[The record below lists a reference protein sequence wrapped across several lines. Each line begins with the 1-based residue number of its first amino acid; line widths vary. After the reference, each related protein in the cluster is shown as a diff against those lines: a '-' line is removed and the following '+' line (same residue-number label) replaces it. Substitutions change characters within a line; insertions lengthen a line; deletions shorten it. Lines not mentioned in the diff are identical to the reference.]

1 MKLQF
6 FTEQTIALVY
16 KVKMSLYSLEDN
28 HEDILG
34 KAMRG
39 LGIGKNEMASRLQCK
54 KSEVEAILS
63 GGVDESLISGI
74 AKELNLD
81 AEKLLRSARKEW
93 CPAPLSINCLKQ
105 FNLPFGDML
114 VNVFVAWDKNSR
126 NAWIFDTGPIAEPIL
141 TFIQEQELSVD
152 AIFLTHTHRDH
163 IACLEKLMAGSG
175 NPSVYVHELE
185 SLSECDSIVEG
196 FEYTCGQLSLKSLH
210 THGHALGGMTYV
222 IDRLD
227 RPIAIVGDAIFA
239 GSMGGGMV
247 SYQDALRTN
256 REKIMTLSDGT
267 VFCPG
272 HGPMTTVGEEK
283 KNNPFFP
290 EFS

>member
-1 MKLQF
+1 M
-6 FTEQTIALVY
+6 IN
-16 KVKMSLYSLEDN
+16 LEDF

-39 LGIGKNEMASRLQCK
+39 LGIGKNEMASRLQCE
-54 KSEVEAILS
+54 KSQVEAMLS
-63 GGVDESLISGI
+63 GVVNETLIT
-74 AKELNLD
+74 AMANELDLD

-93 CPAPLSINCLKQ
+93 CPAPLAIHGLKH

-114 VNVFVAWDKNSR
+114 VNAYVAWDENSR
-126 NAWIFDTGPIAEPIL
+126 NAWVFDTGPVAEPIL
-141 TFIQEQELSVD
+141 SFIQEQELSVD

-163 IACLEKLMAGSG
+163 IACLDKLRAGAS

-185 SLSECDSIVEG
+185 ALDGCELITDG
-196 FEYTCGQLSLKSLH
+196 FSYSSSTLSLNTLH

-222 IDRLD
+222 INGLE

-239 GSMGGGMV
+239 GSMGGGMI
-247 SYQDALRTN
+247 SYEDALRTN
-256 REKIMTLSDGT
+256 RDKIMTLSDDT
-267 VFCPG
+267 ILCPG

-283 KNNPFFP
+283 RNNPFFP
-290 EFS
+290 EFP

>member
-1 MKLQF
+1 M
-6 FTEQTIALVY
+6 IH
-16 KVKMSLYSLEDN
+16 LEDF

-39 LGIGKNEMASRLQCK
+39 LGIGKNEMASRLKCE

-63 GGVDESLISGI
+63 GGVDESLISGM
-74 AKELNLD
+74 ARELDLD
-81 AEKLLRSARKEW
+81 AGKLLRSARKEW
-93 CPAPLSINCLKQ
+93 CPAPLVINGLKQ
-105 FNLPFGDML
+105 FNLAFGDML
-114 VNVFVAWDKNSR
+114 VNAFVVWDENLK
-126 NAWIFDTGPIAEPIL
+126 NAWIFDTGPVAEPVL
-141 TFIQEQELSVD
+141 SFIQEQELSVD

-185 SLSECDSIVEG
+185 ALDGCESITEG
-196 FEYTCGQLSLKSLH
+196 FSYTCGSLSLSALH

-222 IDRLD
+222 IDGLN
-227 RPIAIVGDAIFA
+227 RPVAIVGDAIFA
-239 GSMGGGMV
+239 GSMGGGMI
-247 SYQDALRTN
+247 SYEDALRTN
-256 REKIMTLSDGT
+256 RDKIMTLSNNT
-267 VFCPG
+267 ILCPG

-290 EFS
+290 EFC

>member
-1 MKLQF
+1 M
-6 FTEQTIALVY
+6 ID
-16 KVKMSLYSLEDN
+16 LEDF

-39 LGIGKNEMASRLQCK
+39 IGIGKNEMASRLQCE

-63 GGVDESLISGI
+63 GGLDESLISGM
-74 AKELNLD
+74 AKELDLH
-81 AEKLLRSARKEW
+81 AEKLLRAAKKEW
-93 CPAPLSINCLKQ
+93 CPPPLAINGLKQ

-114 VNVFVAWDKNSR
+114 VNVFVVWDENLK
-126 NAWIFDTGPIAEPIL
+126 NAWIFDTGPVAEPIL
-141 TFIQEQELSVD
+141 SFIQEQALSVN

-163 IACLEKLMAGSG
+163 IACLDKLRMGVG

-185 SLSECDSIVEG
+185 ALDGCKLITEGLSYACGSLSLN
-196 FEYTCGQLSLKSLH
+196 TLH
-210 THGHALGGMTYV
+210 THGHSLGGMTYV
-222 IDRLD
+222 IDGLE

-239 GSMGGGMV
+239 GSMGGGMI
-247 SYQDALRTN
+247 SYADALRTN
-256 REKIMTLSDGT
+256 RENIMTLADDT
-267 VFCPG
+267 VLCPG

-290 EFS
+290 EFT